1 MTLSFLLK
9 WVPIGFNWSCQ
20 IRVFLKCEIG
30 DFILFLCRREKASLL
45 TFKRG
50 HAMQVIIQ
58 KGGILRKLAPF
69 FHFGMIIPQ
78 PTMKEV
84 MPKLSNKP
92 TKGISNSHNF
102 IIHHQ
107 SKNTTLPFSQRLV
120 SITRLQRKACCVFLF
135 VRWILWGERERERE
149 FIVTLSHYD
158 IVLKFETVFCKLFWL
173 QLCKSEENFSAPL
186 LLTAL
191 F

>member
-107 SKNTTLPFSQRLV
+107 SKHNPTFLSKTSLYHKIAKESVL
-120 SITRLQRKACCVFLF
+120 CVFVCAMNF
-135 VRWILWGERERERE
+135 VEKEESE

>member
-1 MTLSFLLK
+1 
-9 WVPIGFNWSCQ
+9 
-20 IRVFLKCEIG
+20 
-30 DFILFLCRREKASLL
+30 
-45 TFKRG
+45 
-50 HAMQVIIQ
+50 
-58 KGGILRKLAPF
+58 
-69 FHFGMIIPQ
+69 
-78 PTMKEV
+78 

-92 TKGISNSHNF
+92 AKGISNSHNF

-107 SKNTTLPFSQRLV
+107 SRHNPTFLSKTSLYHKIAKESML
-120 SITRLQRKACCVFLF
+120 CVFVCAMNF
-135 VRWILWGERERERE
+135 VEKEESE